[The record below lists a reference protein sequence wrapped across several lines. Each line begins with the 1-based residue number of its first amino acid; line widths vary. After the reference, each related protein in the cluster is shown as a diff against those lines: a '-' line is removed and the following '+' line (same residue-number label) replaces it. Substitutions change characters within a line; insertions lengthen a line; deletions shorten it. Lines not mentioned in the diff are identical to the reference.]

1 MLLGNQL
8 FLHLQVL
15 SSNSFIKIALRW
27 IKIVNQWFGLWYFVF
42 LSYYCL
48 SAELFPRRSC
58 LERYVCYTQ
67 KEKKKKKRVSHLFFL
82 FSQRKKAS
90 NFIVLLLFFLWLD
103 LSKIQF
109 WLFIF
114 FSIGFFSLSLF
125 ATFFYQL
132 GTSLFPLSAS
142 CCYFFFWSF
151 LFVSQ
156 GFCSSDEYLIALST
170 EYLGSWHVALHLFHI

>member
-1 MLLGNQL
+1 MIFCFFVILLSL
-8 FLHLQVL
+8 CRVIPKTLMPREV
-15 SSNSFIKIALRW
+15 
-27 IKIVNQWFGLWYFVF
+27 
-42 LSYYCL
+42 CL
-48 SAELFPRRSC
+48 LYP
-58 LERYVCYTQ
+58 ERK
-67 KEKKKKKRVSHLFFL
+67 KEKKRVSHLFFL